1 MTVRGDTEPTES
13 DFADIADT
21 AERDYSDS
29 AGRLHQSVIAEH
41 ATRCCDMESAQTTE
55 KTNVTSHEDAQSRG
69 SVNIEMTDSND
80 GLARENGQPDEGEGR
95 IDRSRTP
102 LRKVRFK
109 ARHPT

>member
-1 MTVRGDTEPTES
+1 M
-13 DFADIADT
+13 
-21 AERDYSDS
+21 
-29 AGRLHQSVIAEH
+29 HQSAIAED

-69 SVNIEMTDSND
+69 SVNIEITDSND

-109 ARHPT
+109 LSKRAILRYFRQGW

>member
-1 MTVRGDTEPTES
+1 
-13 DFADIADT
+13 
-21 AERDYSDS
+21 
-29 AGRLHQSVIAEH
+29 
-41 ATRCCDMESAQTTE
+41 MESAQTTE

-102 LRKVRFK
+102 LRKVRFQLSK
-109 ARHPT
+109 PALSIRVGQRVIEDLPLVHPTRGQEPQSLVGQRIRGVE